1 MTYRTLELACDA
13 QVAHVRLARPD
24 SMNAMDAAFFAEIEH
39 VATRLHREA
48 SARVMVISST
58 GKHFTAGM
66 ALEAFV
72 TNPLPEGTSGRR
84 LAIQDVV
91 VALQDAFTALE
102 RLRVPVIAAIQG
114 GCIGG
119 GVDMV
124 TACDV
129 RYASVDAFFCIQET
143 NIGITADLGTLQRL
157 PKLIPIGLVREYAYS
172 GRRMPAVRARELGLV
187 NEVFPTHEATVDA
200 ALTLAREIASKAP
213 VVVAATKQAITY
225 ARDHSVAESLEQMA
239 LLQASVWDS
248 GDVKEAI
255 RATKEKRAAKFGE
268 LAPVKLFAER

>member
-24 SMNAMDAAFFAEIEH
+24 SMNAMDAAFFAEIED

-48 SARVMVISST
+48 SARVVVISST

-91 VALQDAFTALE
+91 VALQDAFSALE

-157 PKLIPIGLVREYAYS
+157 PKLIPIGVVREYAYS

-213 VVVAATKQAITY
+213 VVLAATKQAITY

>member
-1 MTYRTLELACDA
+1 MTYQTLELTCDA

-91 VALQDAFTALE
+91 VALQDAFSALE

-157 PKLIPIGLVREYAYS
+157 PKLIPIGVVREYAYS

-213 VVVAATKQAITY
+213 VVLAATKQAITY
-225 ARDHSVAESLEQMA
+225 ARDHSVAESLDQMA

>member
-91 VALQDAFTALE
+91 VALQDAFSALE

-157 PKLIPIGLVREYAYS
+157 PKLIPIGVVREYAYS

-225 ARDHSVAESLEQMA
+225 ARDHSVAESLDQMA

>member
-1 MTYRTLELACDA
+1 
-13 QVAHVRLARPD
+13 
-24 SMNAMDAAFFAEIEH
+24 
-39 VATRLHREA
+39 
-48 SARVMVISST
+48 
-58 GKHFTAGM
+58 M

-91 VALQDAFTALE
+91 VALQDAFSALE

-157 PKLIPIGLVREYAYS
+157 PKLIPIGVVREYAYS
-172 GRRMPAVRARELGLV
+172 GRRMPAARARELGLV

-225 ARDHSVAESLEQMA
+225 ARDHSVAESLDQMA

>member
-24 SMNAMDAAFFAEIEH
+24 SMNAMDAAFFAEIED

-91 VALQDAFTALE
+91 VALQDAFSALE

-157 PKLIPIGLVREYAYS
+157 PKLIPIGVVREYAYS
-172 GRRMPAVRARELGLV
+172 GRRMPAARARELGLV

-225 ARDHSVAESLEQMA
+225 ARDHSVAESLDQMA